1 MSDNEVKSGLPASPA
16 GGADGGSAASEPA
29 PAEPKTARILKA
41 ELGAELL
48 QVTETF
54 GDLAILLRPEALVAT
69 ARLCRDHPELEYD
82 FLMDVLAMDYLGRE
96 PRFEIVYILY
106 SLRFKHRVRLRVQL
120 PESDPT
126 VDSLY
131 AVWPAAD
138 WFEREAWDLMG
149 IKFRGH
155 PRLVRI
161 LTHSEFVGHA
171 LRKDYHPAERHRLS
185 RTYDL
190 FTEDQVT
197 APPEA

>member
-1 MSDNEVKSGLPASPA
+1 MSDNQVQN
-16 GGADGGSAASEPA
+16 EPA
-29 PAEPKTARILKA
+29 APEVEAAPAPEPATARILKA
-41 ELGAELL
+41 ELGSELL
-48 QVTETF
+48 QVSETF
-54 GDLAILLRPEALVAT
+54 GDLAILLRPGALVAA
-69 ARLCRDHPELEYD
+69 ARLCRDHPELQYD
-82 FLMDVLAMDYLGRE
+82 FLMDVAAMDYLGRE
-96 PRFEIVYILY
+96 PRFEVVYNLY
-106 SLRFKHRVRLRVQL
+106 SLRFKHRVRLLVQI

-131 AVWPAAD
+131 PLWPAAD

-197 APPEA
+197 APPPEA